1 MNLCGFEVGLDRSL
15 FLIAGRAGASG
26 EGPRLRGSTSVGV
39 CWDGVGAAK

>member
-26 EGPRLRGSTSVGV
+26 KATAQR
-39 CWDGVGAAK
+39 WDGVGAAK